1 MNAILN
7 NQKQQVTAAQTPSK
21 SMQQPKP
28 TTPYQ
33 HDDVMISTQEQVLS
47 LPQQLKSKLPL
58 APQQQRQ
65 IQAHRETVQNIL
77 SGQDPRLLV
86 VVGPCSI
93 HDPVAALEYAQKLQ
107 LLQQQLS
114 EQMFLV
120 MRTYIEKPR
129 TTVGWKGFLYDPDL
143 DGSSNMQRG
152 LEQSRQLY
160 LSLIEMGLPISSEI
174 LNPIATAYFDDLL
187 SWGAIGARTSES
199 QIHREIAS
207 HMPYSIGFK
216 NGTDGSIQIAF
227 DAIQSASRSHQFLG
241 MSQSGLP
248 CILNSQGN
256 PHPHL
261 ILRGSNT
268 GPNFDAAAIQNIQTQ
283 HGAVLPALVIDC
295 SHGNSAKDPQ
305 RQVQVLEQ
313 IIAERQHT
321 QVRGVMLESYLVD
334 GQQKISDEMTYGQS
348 ITDGC
353 LGWNKTEE
361 LLLDMA
367 AQLKATTLKQVS

>member
-7 NQKQQVTAAQTPSK
+7 NQKQHTAVTQSQPQSIKQLNSNTPDQSDQAVASTAQ
-21 SMQQPKP
+21 Q
-28 TTPYQ
+28 
-33 HDDVMISTQEQVLS
+33 ILS
-47 LPQQLKSKLPL
+47 LPQQLKSKFAL
-58 APQQQRQ
+58 APQQQLQ

-93 HDPVAALEYAQKLQ
+93 HDPVAALEYAHKLIQ
-107 LLQQQLS
+107 LQQQLS

-174 LNPIATAYFDDLL
+174 LSPMATAYFDDLL

-216 NGTDGSIQIAF
+216 NGTDGSIQIAL
-227 DAIQSASRSHQFLG
+227 DAIQSASRPHQFLG
-241 MSQSGLP
+241 MSQSGVP

-268 GPNFDAAAIQNIQTQ
+268 GPNYAATAIQQIYAQ
-283 HGAVLPALVIDC
+283 HSATLPALVIDC

-313 IIAERQHT
+313 IIAERQQT

-353 LGWNKTEE
+353 LGWNKTEA
-361 LLLDMA
+361 LLLNMA
-367 AQLKATTLKQVS
+367 AQLKSAQLKQVS